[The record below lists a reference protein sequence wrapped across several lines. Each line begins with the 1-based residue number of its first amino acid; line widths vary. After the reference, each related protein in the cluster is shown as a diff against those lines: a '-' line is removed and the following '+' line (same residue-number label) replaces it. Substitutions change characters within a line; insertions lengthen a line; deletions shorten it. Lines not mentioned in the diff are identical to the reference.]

1 MYKEIKTQKSLSKE
15 KKNSK
20 KKTIQIDNNNILTKK
35 KENKQIC
42 SNGNNINIEYKTTK
56 KASNGKLNH
65 INLKSIIKKID
76 LFSLSLSKKYN
87 NTNVAKSKIQKKKGK
102 RPFTGLIKLK
112 TNKIK
117 DELKTGKP
125 SYTKEIRHTKKN
137 SLKYLDNNN
146 NNIDYSSL
154 TSSDNRYRNKDF
166 ISRYNKH
173 GKISTN
179 IKTGRETIQRQN
191 NSNNL
196 YNIINNDYSNR
207 NIKNIIKE
215 NRKKINQSHRRFFR
229 VNKIENNNLK
239 ELNSINNNDM
249 SKEKKNTS
257 IVNNKR
263 KVLGN
268 SNNHSTSNFNI
279 KNNKRINII
288 MNEDLK
294 KYFFKGKSTP
304 KENTNQKKNNKIFI
318 ISNKNKLKSKPKTQK
333 DNSKNTIPKPITS
346 KIDLKLTKIPEDN
359 NLYNEDLLKYI
370 ERRANTSLT
379 NYKEK
384 NDENKIVENNYIDNA
399 LINIRGVSIPG
410 KDTQNQIKL
419 NTDSYIIKRDI
430 NNIKNF
436 NIFGIFDGHGF
447 YGHTISVYVKEN
459 LFRKIVDH
467 PAIQNLKNLN
477 DIYNQFKKN
486 NFKIINDIFNEIDYQ
501 LLYQKNDFD
510 IKLSGSTCNI
520 IIQIGD
526 HIICANTGDSRAIIV
541 YENKTNNYQALSLS
555 YDCKPD
561 LPKEKERILKKGGII
576 TALKDSFQEAKG
588 SLRVFMKGN
597 SLPGL
602 PMSRSFGDKLGK
614 DIGIIVDP
622 LINEYILNK
631 DVKYIIMASD
641 GIWEFLNN
649 EQVMTIGN
657 KYYMNN
663 DPDTFCQI
671 LIKKSTEL
679 WEKNSRNIDDITL
692 IVIYFTFL

>member
-1 MYKEIKTQKSLSKE
+1 
-15 KKNSK
+15 
-20 KKTIQIDNNNILTKK
+20 
-35 KENKQIC
+35 
-42 SNGNNINIEYKTTK
+42 
-56 KASNGKLNH
+56 
-65 INLKSIIKKID
+65 
-76 LFSLSLSKKYN
+76 LSLSKKYN

-346 KIDLKLTKIPEDN
+346 KIDLKLAKIPEDN